1 MAQNPGFFDRLLGRE
16 RHSVG
21 PGDWPARPDGALVWL
36 HVPGPR
42 SRSAM
47 RELARRLATEE
58 GVKVVLTGDEGGQP
72 AAGIVPV
79 ALPDEGNA
87 GAFLDH
93 WRPDV
98 AVLAEGTVLAPFV
111 IEAGRRK
118 IPLVM
123 VEGRVPSLVV
133 GRRWHWPGELRGLL
147 GRFARIVVVD
157 EAAARLFRRRGA
169 SEQVLRIE
177 GRMEG
182 GSSVLPCTE
191 AERSALVRQFQ
202 TRPVWLAVGVTAPED
217 AAVIAAHRAAL
228 RVAHRLLLIFVP
240 DDPERAEAVAHLMS
254 EGEGWTVARRSAD
267 EEPDEETEVFLA
279 EGVQELGLWYRLAPV
294 TFLGGTLLG
303 EGSTRSP
310 SEAAALGSAILHG
323 PRWGDWSDAF
333 AQLTEARA
341 TRLVHAPGDLAEGLA
356 DLQAPDRVA
365 RLAQGAWAASSAG
378 TETTDRVIAL
388 LRDLMGARA

>member
-1 MAQNPGFFDRLLGRE
+1 MVQNPGLFDRLLGRG
-16 RHSVG
+16 RR
-21 PGDWPARPDGALVWL
+21 PADPADWPERPDGPVVWL
-36 HVPGPR
+36 HVPGPG
-42 SRSAM
+42 SRSSM
-47 RELARRLATEE
+47 RELARRLAGEE
-58 GVKVVLTGDEGGQP
+58 SVAVVVTGDEAVP
-72 AAGIVPV
+72 AATGIVPV
-79 ALPDEGNA
+79 ALPDDTRA

-98 AVLAEGTVLAPFV
+98 AVFAEGTVFAPFV
-111 IEAGRRK
+111 VEASRRS

-157 EAAARLFRRRGA
+157 EAAARLFRRKGA
-169 SEQVLRIE
+169 SEQILRVE
-177 GRMEG
+177 GRMEE

-202 TRPVWLAVGVTAPED
+202 TRPVWLAVGVAAAED

-228 RVAHRLLLIFVP
+228 RVAHRLLLIVVP
-240 DDPERAEAVAHLMS
+240 DEAARAEAVARMMS
-254 EGEGWTVARRSAD
+254 DGEGWTVARRSAD

-323 PRWGDWSDAF
+323 PRWGNWSDAF
-333 AQLTEARA
+333 ARLTEARA
-341 TRLVHAPGDLAEGLA
+341 TRPVHAPGDLAEGLA
-356 DLQAPDRVA
+356 DLLAPDRVA

-388 LRDLMGARA
+388 LRDLIGARA